1 MRVSVHAVSCV
12 GHNQKGP
19 FVKNILIAC
28 ILCVNCALSAVSHAA
43 VRLPALIDHH
53 MVMQRGEPIP
63 VWGWANKGEKVEVF
77 FDGEHR
83 TSTADDNGVWRV
95 VFPAHEAGG
104 PYEMTIKGTNLIKL
118 YNIAVGDV
126 WLCSGQSNME
136 WPVKYASNAR
146 IEVEA
151 SYNPRIRF
159 IEIKKAGACEP
170 QTDCEGQ
177 WQECT
182 PKTAG
187 DISAVAYFFAQ
198 EMTRD
203 LKIPIGIVQ
212 SAWGGTPISVW
223 TSLPAMEAEPA
234 CAPILRDYRGI
245 FAEKPEALEYYYD
258 GLGSWFE
265 YCFVQMSRQAP
276 YGNLPKPADPYQNI
290 TWVPSYV
297 YNAMIAP
304 LSWYPLTG
312 VIWYQGESN
321 VGRAH
326 RYRTQLPLLIGDWRK
341 TFGRPNLP
349 FIVVQL
355 ANFGKHVSEPGNAA
369 YAEMRE
375 AQLMTAEDDPHTTL
389 VVAIDA
395 GEVDNI
401 HYKNKQSVGSRSAIA
416 ALGMVHGRRD
426 LYEGPVYRDM
436 TIEGDEIR
444 LRFDN
449 APDGLMVPGDD
460 DIKGFTIAGADR
472 KFYYADSRIE
482 GNEIVVSR
490 YRVQRP
496 VAVRYGWA
504 QNPMCNVY
512 NNAGLPMSPFRTDNW
527 PGITEG
533 K

>member
-1 MRVSVHAVSCV
+1 MPIYPHGGAGAVQDRKGFCV
-12 GHNQKGP
+12 NK
-19 FVKNILIAC
+19 VLMAAVI
-28 ILCVNCALSAVSHAA
+28 CVNCTVATVSHAA
-43 VRLPALIDHH
+43 VRLPALIGHH
-53 MVMQRGEPIP
+53 MVMQRGVPIP
-63 VWGWANKGEKVEVF
+63 VWGWANSGEKVDVF
-77 FDGEHR
+77 FDGEQR
-83 TSTADDNGVWRV
+83 TSTADDNGVWQV
-95 VFPAHEAGG
+95 VFSAHEAGG
-104 PYEMTIKGTNLIKL
+104 PYEMTIKGSNLIKL

-146 IEVEA
+146 IEIEA

-170 QTDCEGQ
+170 HKDCDGQ
-177 WQECT
+177 WEECT
-182 PKTAG
+182 PKTVG
-187 DISAVAYFFAQ
+187 DISAVAYFFSQ
-198 EMTRD
+198 ELTRE
-203 LKIPIGIVQ
+203 LKIPIGIIQ
-212 SAWGGTPISVW
+212 SAWGGTPISAW
-223 TSLPAMEAEPA
+223 TSLLAMEVEPA
-234 CAPILRDYRGI
+234 CEPVIHDYRGI
-245 FAEKPEALEYYYD
+245 FADKPEALEYYYD

-276 YGNLPKPADPYQNI
+276 YGSLPKPAEPYQDI

-304 LSWYPLTG
+304 LSWYPLYG
-312 VIWYQGESN
+312 VVWYQGESD
-321 VGRAH
+321 VGHAY
-326 RYRTQLPLLIGDWRK
+326 RYRKQLPLLIRDWRK
-341 TFGRPNLP
+341 TFNRVALP

-355 ANFGKHVSEPGNAA
+355 ANYGKHVSEPGNAA
-369 YAEMRE
+369 YAELRE
-375 AQLMTAEDDPHTTL
+375 AQLMAAVNDPHTAL

-401 HYKNKQSVGSRSAIA
+401 HYKNKQSVGSRCAIA
-416 ALGMVHGRRD
+416 ALGMAYEHRD

-436 TIEGDEIR
+436 AVEGDEIR

-449 APDGLMVPGDD
+449 APDGLMVPGDH

-472 KFYYADSRIE
+472 KFTFADARIE
-482 GNEIVVSR
+482 GNEVVVSR
-490 YRVQRP
+490 YRVQHP

-504 QNPMCNVY
+504 QNPPCNVY